1 MPELPEVQQFS
12 ELLSPLISV
21 SSALYLKVTSVMQT
35 KRSFLSREELESLSG
50 NYFVDD
56 VKRKGKLICLVLSKE
71 PRRGNGTTHTDSTQ
85 YLFMHMGMTGRISA
99 PEFIPNLESLKR
111 DTTYP
116 PPHTHL
122 ILSSDK
128 YEAAFSDP
136 RRFGT
141 VFVSST
147 TAPFDDLA
155 PDGLDFSAT
164 HLSFQG
170 LVDNPKGIKS
180 LLLDQRAV
188 VSGVGNWV
196 ADEVLYQS
204 AIHPDQAY
212 LTKDEVYALHSALNN
227 VLATAV
233 NCYKSHK
240 DLPPDWLFHYR
251 WGKGKR
257 KGSDVKDY
265 KGKKITFITSGGRT
279 SALVPSTQ
287 KKQNRSATTTLCK
300 QVELQDTSN
309 DKREPVFETA
319 TDVKGS
325 SKTSS
330 LVALRRSKRI
340 KVF

>member
-1 MPELPEVQQFS
+1 
-12 ELLSPLISV
+12 
-21 SSALYLKVTSVMQT
+21 
-35 KRSFLSREELESLSG
+35 
-50 NYFVDD
+50 
-56 VKRKGKLICLVLSKE
+56 
-71 PRRGNGTTHTDSTQ
+71 
-85 YLFMHMGMTGRISA
+85 MHMGMTGRISA
-99 PEFIPNLESLKR
+99 PEFIPDLESLKK
-111 DTTYP
+111 DATYP

-122 ILSSDK
+122 ILRSDK

-136 RRFGT
+136 RRFGA

-147 TAPFDDLA
+147 TAPFDNLA

-164 HLSFQG
+164 HSSFQG
-170 LVDNPKGIKS
+170 LVDNPKGVKS

-233 NCYKSHK
+233 NCYKSQK

-251 WGKGKR
+251 WGKAKS
-257 KGSDVKDY
+257 KGSAVKDY
-265 KGKKITFITSGGRT
+265 KGKRITFITSGGRT

-287 KKQNRSATTTLCK
+287 RKQNRSATITLCK
-300 QVELQDTSN
+300 QAEPQDTSD
-309 DKREPVFETA
+309 DKRAPVFETV
-319 TDVKGS
+319 TDDKGS
-325 SKTSS
+325 TDKSCF
-330 LVALRRSKRI
+330 VAIRRSKRI
-340 KVF
+340 KMISSAL